1 MNLKSIANTS
11 KKWLLLHHELI
22 VAGLVLLAMIPVY
35 NVVAKQPA
43 VYEVSANQIT
53 LNLVIL
59 WGLWGWYSEALGK
72 QKQWSKRKS
81 WTIFVIGMVII
92 MVALRLGGMESAFG

>member
-1 MNLKSIANTS
+1 MKSIVNTS
-11 KKWLLLHHELI
+11 KKWLLLNQDKVMAL
-22 VAGLVLLAMIPVY
+22 LVLLAMIPVY
-35 NVVAKQPA
+35 NVVTQQDA
-43 VYEVSANQIT
+43 VYVVSANQVT

-59 WGLWGWYSEALGK
+59 WGLWGWYSDVLGK

-81 WTIFVIGMVII
+81 WTVFIIGMVII

>member
-1 MNLKSIANTS
+1 MKSIANTS
-11 KKWLLLHHELI
+11 KKWLLLNHEPI
-22 VAGLVLLAMIPVY
+22 VAALVLLAMIPVY
-35 NVVAKQPA
+35 NLVTQQDA
-43 VYEVSANQIT
+43 VYRVSANQVT

-81 WTIFVIGMVII
+81 WGVFVLGMVVI